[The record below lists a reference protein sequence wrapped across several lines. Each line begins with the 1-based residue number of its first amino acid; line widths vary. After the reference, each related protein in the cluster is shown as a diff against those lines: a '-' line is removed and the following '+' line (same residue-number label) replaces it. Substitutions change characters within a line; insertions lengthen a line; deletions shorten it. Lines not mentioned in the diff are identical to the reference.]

1 MFVRNKIIIATLFI
15 KGRTKG
21 KQNVKMITDYI
32 NLPIFLISFAIGL
45 FFVYAIGPEKKTVF
59 VYPTPENYTKIQYKD
74 NVGQCFQ
81 YKTENVDCP
90 INPFS
95 IHTIPAQTSG

>member
-1 MFVRNKIIIATLFI
+1 
-15 KGRTKG
+15 
-21 KQNVKMITDYI
+21 MITDYI

-45 FFVYAIGPEKKTVF
+45 FFVYVIGPEKKTVF

-81 YKTENVDCP
+81 YKTESVDCP

-95 IHTIPAQTSG
+95 IHTIPAQTSA